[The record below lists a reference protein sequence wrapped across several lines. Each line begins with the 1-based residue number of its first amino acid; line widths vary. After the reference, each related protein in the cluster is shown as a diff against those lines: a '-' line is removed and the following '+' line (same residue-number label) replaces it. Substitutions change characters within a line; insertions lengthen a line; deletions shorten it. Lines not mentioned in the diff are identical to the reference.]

1 MVLWNRL
8 RPKCAAALLLLGVA
22 AGASTTPSAQRLM
35 GEALRAS
42 QHGQLDAA
50 YLLAE
55 KAAAQS
61 PTLENRSVRDTLR
74 QRATLA
80 HLERAHGYALARQ
93 AGNAALEYRAA
104 LELEPE
110 NVDARQGLAGLYPSA
125 QTPTSTDS
133 EMRVQQAAPPVRI
146 EPTPGAHDFEV
157 RGTLRQAAA
166 QIAAAFGLRAY
177 VADAVPERSLHF
189 TLTDATFSQAMAAL
203 DDLGGTGWI
212 ALDAHT
218 LYLAQPE
225 QLRDRTPL
233 GVRTFYLPW
242 VNDGLQLNEI
252 ANTAK
257 SLLGLRDASV
267 DAGQKALTVRAA
279 PEQLD
284 AAEQLFVDL
293 RGTPGEV
300 VLEVRILDLNA
311 TTARNLGMAVPDE
324 FTMFALGP
332 LLEQLAQNTSQAQ
345 EIFNLFEQGGLNA
358 ILNSGQL
365 GAGALG
371 GLQQQ
376 LSPLLQN
383 PFVVFGGGATLMAI
397 SVPSATANLGAQSG
411 QVTSVETALLRA
423 RSGQAAELNI
433 GQKFPVINASFS
445 PISLSPQIAQVLG
458 NGSFVQP
465 FPSFTYQDLGLDAKL
480 TPRVTDRGG
489 VRLQVDITETALSGV
504 ATNNIPIL
512 ASRHVLT
519 AISLRNNEPALLAG
533 LFDQQEMKTLAG
545 LPGLSQVPGFGKLF
559 SAENRQT
566 KRDQLV
572 VMITPHVVQL
582 PTGESAETWL
592 PASFAPPGGSAA
604 TPLVFGTPRLVP
616 PPLGGRGN

>member
-1 MVLWNRL
+1 MV
-8 RPKCAAALLLLGVA
+8 AGLLGSLAVA
-22 AGASTTPSAQRLM
+22 VPPNAKSLLRQAA
-35 GEALRAS
+35 RAS
-42 QHGQLDAA
+42 EQGQVDAA
-50 YLLAE
+50 FLLAE
-55 KAAAQS
+55 RAAEAS
-61 PTLENRSVRDTLR
+61 PTLAAVSLREALR

-80 HLERAHGYALARQ
+80 HLERAHGYTLARQ
-93 AGNAALEYRAA
+93 PAPAAEEYRAA
-104 LELEPE
+104 LALEPG
-110 NVDARQGLAGLYPSA
+110 NADARQGLGAIYPPARPRALS
-125 QTPTSTDS
+125 DS
-133 EMRVQQAAPPVRI
+133 ELRVQSAAPPVRL
-146 EPTPGAHDFEV
+146 EPQPGVRDLEI

-166 QIAAAFGLRAY
+166 QIAAAYGLRAY
-177 VADAVPERSLHF
+177 VADAVPERSLRF
-189 TLTDATFSQAMAAL
+189 TLTDASFSQAMAAL
-203 DDLGGTGWI
+203 DDLGDVEWI

-218 LYLAQPE
+218 LYLAQPD
-225 QLRDRTPL
+225 QLRTRTPL

-252 ANTAK
+252 ANVAK
-257 SLLGLRDASV
+257 SLLDLRDASV
-267 DAGQKALTVRAA
+267 DAGQKALTVRAT

-284 AAEQLFVDL
+284 AAEQLLLDL
-293 RGTPGEV
+293 RGSPGEV

-311 TTARNLGMAVPDE
+311 TTARNLGMTAPDT

-332 LLEQLAQNTSQAQ
+332 LLAQLAQNASQAQ
-345 EIFNLFEQGGLNA
+345 QIFNLFEQGGLNA

-397 SVPSATANLGAQSG
+397 SVPSAAANLSAQSG
-411 QVTSVETALLRA
+411 QVTSLESALLRA

-480 TPRVTDRGG
+480 TPQVTAAGG
-489 VRLQVDITETALSGV
+489 VRLQVDLTENALSGV
-504 ATNNIPIL
+504 STNNIPIL
-512 ASRHVLT
+512 ASRHVRT
-519 AISLRNNEPALLAG
+519 AISLRNNEPALIAG
-533 LFDQQEMKTLAG
+533 LFDEQEMKTLAG
-545 LPGLSQVPGFGKLF
+545 LPGLAQIPGFGSLF
-559 SAENRQT
+559 STENLQS

-572 VMITPHVVQL
+572 VVVTPHVVRL
-582 PTGESAETWL
+582 PETASAETWL
-592 PASFAPPGGSAA
+592 PASFAPPSSGAA
-604 TPLVFGTPRLVP
+604 PLTFPAGPRLVQPLAQP
-616 PPLGGRGN
+616 PGRGGGGND